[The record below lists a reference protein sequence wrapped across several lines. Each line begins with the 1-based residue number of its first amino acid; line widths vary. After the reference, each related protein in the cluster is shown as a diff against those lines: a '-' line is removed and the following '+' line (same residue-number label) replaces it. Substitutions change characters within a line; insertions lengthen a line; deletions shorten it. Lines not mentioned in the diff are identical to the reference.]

1 MGMLNIL
8 LNKTDLQYNAVDFC
22 SFALA
27 AAEVE
32 DKE

>member
-8 LNKTDLQYNAVDFC
+8 LNNTDLMYITVDFC

-32 DKE
+32 DNE